1 MNYPKG
7 SRLTVGTYYTL
18 TYSIVTM
25 PYTLNVRPA
34 EFKAEVVVAD
44 NEGVIIDTFEQDGDH
59 DWALVNACLKRIITE
74 YPT

>member
-7 SRLTVGTYYTL
+7 SRLVTGEFNSL
-18 TYSIVTM
+18 SYSMVIM

-34 EFKAEVVVAD
+34 EFKAEVTLAD

-59 DWALVNACLKRIITE
+59 DWALINACLKRIITE
-74 YPT
+74 YPS